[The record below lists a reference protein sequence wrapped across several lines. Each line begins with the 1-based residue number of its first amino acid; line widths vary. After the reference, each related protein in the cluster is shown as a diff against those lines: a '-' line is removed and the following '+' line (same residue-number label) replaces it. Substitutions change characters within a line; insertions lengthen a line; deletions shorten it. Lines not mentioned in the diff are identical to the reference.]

1 MTPDLSIQAAPS
13 QAPLPPLAPIPR
25 TERIAALDVVRGFAL
40 IGILLMNIEF
50 FNRATA
56 DIGGG
61 IPQEL
66 AGANLWFSVF
76 VQYFVTGKFWTMFS
90 LLFGMGFGVMLMR
103 AETAQRPFL
112 VPYLRRIAALAVFG
126 ALHHI
131 LLWSGDILFSYA
143 VGAAALLIVLYGRAL
158 TIFLSIPLLV
168 AVGFIPGMDWTWGV
182 AGGVAFFGFVA
193 WFLRCPDHIRI
204 FKLQRVPIF
213 KIVVGFI
220 IIGSAVAILF
230 GLLMPSLP
238 RDARFGLPI
247 TGTAFLILGILMA
260 LFHNPVQ
267 ARPWRIGVAL
277 YTFSFFMM
285 TAMGATQ
292 YFFPD
297 PDEPLVRAAAATA
310 SAELAARPPAAA
322 LPAKAAKDEKPKK
335 DATQAEKIAERG
347 KKRAENM
354 AEHKV
359 EKEHEIQ
366 VLTKGS
372 WPEAVQMR
380 AEHFIKR
387 APNEVG
393 FATILIAMFLLGL
406 WFVRAGVMAN
416 TREHLPLFRKLV
428 MFALPFGVGL
438 GLIGSQIATH
448 STPGTPNGWQ
458 FAHGLLML
466 GNLPACLGYVS
477 VIVLMLHSR
486 MFAGIK
492 VLAPFGRM
500 ALTNYLTHSL
510 VFSTVFYGYGFGLFG
525 IERIWQLGCVVAM
538 VLVQIPLSHLWL
550 SHFRY
555 GPMEWL
561 WRAITY
567 WQIPAMRITPADH
580 VGQLA
585 HPA

>member
-1 MTPDLSIQAAPS
+1 MTPDLSKQAVA
-13 QAPLPPLAPIPR
+13 PLAPIPR

-103 AETAQRPFL
+103 AEAAQRPFL

-158 TIFLSIPLLV
+158 TIFLSIPVLV
-168 AVGFIPGMDWTWGV
+168 GVGFIPGMDWTWGV

-204 FKLQRVPIF
+204 FKLQDVPIF

-220 IIGSAVAILF
+220 IIGSSIAILF
-230 GLLMPSLP
+230 GLLMPGLP
-238 RDARFGLPI
+238 RDARFGLPV
-247 TGTAFLILGILMA
+247 TGSALLILGTLMA

-267 ARPWRIGVAL
+267 ARPWRIGVGL
-277 YTFSFFMM
+277 YAFSFFMM

-297 PDEPLVRAAAATA
+297 PDEPLVRAAAASS
-310 SAELAARPPAAA
+310 SAEIAAKPPTV
-322 LPAKAAKDEKPKK
+322 LPAKPAKTGKEDKAKK
-335 DATQAEKIAERG
+335 EATPAEKIAERG
-347 KKRAENM
+347 KKRAENL
-354 AEHKV
+354 AERKL
-359 EKEHEIQ
+359 EKAHEIE

-372 WPEAVQMR
+372 WVDAVQMR

-416 TREHLPLFRKLV
+416 TREHLPLFRKLA

-510 VFSTVFYGYGFGLFG
+510 VFSTIFYGYGFGLFG

-567 WQIPAMRITPADH
+567 WQIPAMRLVPSDH
-580 VGQLA
+580 AGQLVHQA
-585 HPA
+585 